1 MEELRSQG
9 IPVYANLTSGY
20 FEAVEVAV
28 ALSVLKVID
37 NPYQDIPLASVLR
50 SPIVGADE
58 NELSLIR
65 LENKKAPYY
74 EAMKDYL
81 TAGDRNDELYQKL
94 NTFYGHLQK
103 WRAFSKNHSVSELIW
118 EVYRDTKY
126 MDYVGGM
133 PGGKQQ
139 PGQFACSL

>member
-1 MEELRSQG
+1 MPWAPQIMEELRAQG

-65 LENKKAPYY
+65 LENKKRRT
-74 EAMKDYL
+74 M
-81 TAGDRNDELYQKL
+81 R
-94 NTFYGHLQK
+94 
-103 WRAFSKNHSVSELIW
+103 R
-118 EVYRDTKY
+118 
-126 MDYVGGM
+126 
-133 PGGKQQ
+133 
-139 PGQFACSL
+139 

>member
-1 MEELRSQG
+1 MILLRSMPWAPQIMEELRAQG

-81 TAGDRNDELYQKL
+81 AAGDRSDELYQKL

-103 WRAFSKNHSVSELIW
+103 WRAFSKTTQYLS
-118 EVYRDTKY
+118 
-126 MDYVGGM
+126 
-133 PGGKQQ
+133 
-139 PGQFACSL
+139 

>member
-1 MEELRSQG
+1 MILLRSMPWAPQIMEELRAQG

-20 FEAVEVAV
+20 FEAVEVAI

-65 LENKKAPYY
+65 LENTKAPYY

-81 TAGDRNDELYQKL
+81 VAGDRNDELYQKPQ
-94 NTFYGHLQK
+94 TFYGHLQNGVRFRK
-103 WRAFSKNHSVSELIW
+103 PLSI
-118 EVYRDTKY
+118 
-126 MDYVGGM
+126 
-133 PGGKQQ
+133 
-139 PGQFACSL
+139 